1 MPLLPGGADSLLP
14 GMTTANFWIFFQV
27 LARVS
32 AVIAI
37 APVFGAREVPAQVKT
52 GMALMLSRVLSPI
65 AAPALTRYPLPT
77 TLYGFTA
84 TIAGD
89 AVVGLLIGFVMSLV
103 LSAVQMAASV
113 LDIQVGFSMAQT
125 LNPEIGELSAPLT
138 QLQSMYALLLFLLA
152 RGHYLTIEG
161 LAHSFTALPAQA
173 VAIGTGGALRS
184 FTDVTYGMLVD
195 ALEIAAPAGAVL
207 LAVDLSFAFVSR
219 AMPQM
224 NVFVVGMPVKSL
236 VGLTTLVVVLP
247 LFAVFVGNL
256 VAHAGGG
263 LVAVLGGFHR

>member
-52 GMALMLSRVLSPI
+52 GMALI